1 MKFILTED
9 QERLYNLLKEGADHP
24 QLFSDYEFD
33 ELSVSTFKNNRG
45 GTSTNIFFSGSR
57 NTSNDVFKYRE
68 CDDDGDCIP
77 FIHLTDGTNKFILP
91 QWDSDGNDIVRQ
103 SKNND
108 LYVSKTNFQ
117 KYVKD
122 YDLDSPETEDKDYK
136 LSDVVFGIKERY
148 RFKNLM
154 GNVLADVYRGL
165 TDDEGNKMFGKGE
178 NENCQTNVG
187 VVNYRGVKYGYNNS
201 LISNWSILNYFNTNS
216 KVIGYLLKLY
226 LKESGVK
233 LSDFKTNFV
242 RAENG
247 FLKWVDSNKEEL
259 FSPSSVHLD
268 ELERLNLTTLNSG
281 IIREQMAVKIVMS
294 IHGVEEGS
302 ITEYCPGSIEDTVNG
317 RDIKVSVGTET
328 YYYQV
333 KPLSG
338 PLREQDGKYL
348 IYTNSMKKYPNTV
361 DRIIF
366 VNDKGEYYVFENNDY
381 SVEQKG
387 SLVKFSN
394 APIEQY

>member
-1 MKFILTED
+1 MKFILSED

-68 CDDDGDCIP
+68 CDDNGDCIP

-91 QWDSDGNDIVRQ
+91 QWDSNGNDIVRQ

-122 YDLDSPETEDKDYK
+122 YELDSPETEEKDYN
-136 LSDVVFGIKERY
+136 LSDVIFGIKERY

-281 IIREQMAVKIVMS
+281 IIREQMAVKIVMN

-366 VNDKGEYYVFENNDY
+366 VNDKGEYYVFENNNY

>member
-9 QERLYNLLKEGADHP
+9 QECLYNLLKEGADHP

-68 CDDDGDCIP
+68 CDDNGDCIP

-91 QWDSDGNDIVRQ
+91 QWDSNGNDIVRQ

-108 LYVSKTNFQ
+108 LYVSKTNFE

-122 YDLDSPETEDKDYK
+122 YDLGSPETEDKDYK

-247 FLKWVDSNKEEL
+247 FLKWVDSNKEKL

-281 IIREQMAVKIVMS
+281 IIREQMAVKIVMN

-366 VNDKGEYYVFENNDY
+366 VNDKGEYYVFENNNY

>member
-91 QWDSDGNDIVRQ
+91 QWDSNGNDIVRQ
-103 SKNND
+103 SKNGD
-108 LYVSKTNFQ
+108 LYVSKTNFE

-122 YDLDSPETEDKDYK
+122 YDLGSSETEDKDYK

-178 NENCQTNVG
+178 NENCQTNIG

-259 FSPSSVHLD
+259 FSPSSTHLD

-366 VNDKGEYYVFENNDY
+366 VNDKGEYYVFENNNY

>member
-91 QWDSDGNDIVRQ
+91 QWDSNGNDIVRQ

-178 NENCQTNVG
+178 NENCQTNIG

-366 VNDKGEYYVFENNDY
+366 VNDKGEYYVFENNNY